1 MGCIGLY
8 QQSLWLNTENNKM
21 YFKLTRYQLPK
32 PTFFWQAFLSTQ
44 VDLKNE
50 DLKKKVNN
58 TGYYVRSPL
67 LVSLANRA

>member
-1 MGCIGLY
+1 
-8 QQSLWLNTENNKM
+8 M

-58 TGYYVRSPL
+58 ARYYVSSPL